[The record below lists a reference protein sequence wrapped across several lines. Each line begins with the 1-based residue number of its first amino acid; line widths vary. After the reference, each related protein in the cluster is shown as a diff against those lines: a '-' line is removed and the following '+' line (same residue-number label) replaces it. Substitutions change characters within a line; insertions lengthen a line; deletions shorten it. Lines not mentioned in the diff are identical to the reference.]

1 MYYNLIDLHKKILKV
16 KNKKQELIKMIKY
29 VNSQEC
35 ENEIKNNEIV
45 IVDFFATW
53 CGPCQIIAKEL
64 EKIENEYNILKI
76 NIDENRDFA
85 IDKGIEVVP
94 TIFIYRNGK
103 KAKELE
109 GYKTAEELKQE
120 IQNI

>member
-1 MYYNLIDLHKKILKV
+1 MSHTLFCTNFSLAVKIP
-16 KNKKQELIKMIKY
+16 
-29 VNSQEC
+29 
-35 ENEIKNNEIV
+35 
-45 IVDFFATW
+45 FA
-53 CGPCQIIAKEL
+53 GINGR